1 VVNDP
6 DHPDATGQA
15 SDETALTRVIAE
27 LSGADSVNLL
37 DQRRLGGGAVQ
48 DNQLLTLHCIGG
60 SLGGVTEL
68 VLRRDAPSQL
78 PMSLGR
84 AEEFAVLQLAH
95 RAGVAVPEPLWL
107 LEPDAL
113 GPGSSQCYLMRRVS
127 GKAEA
132 RALVRG
138 AFDARQRRALL
149 HALGAT
155 LARLHAITPPRAEL
169 PFLTLPE
176 PGTARQRVAALRH
189 LLDGIPQPQPTLE
202 WALRWLD
209 RNAPDDRTPV
219 LCHGDFRTGNYLVD
233 EQGQLQAVLDWEFAH
248 WGDAREDFGWFCA
261 RFWRFGA
268 TGQTAGGIGAVEDL
282 LDGYRDA
289 GGDPPASAELG
300 YWQVLADVRWAV
312 IALLQAERHRS
323 GRQPSLEL
331 ALTAE
336 LMPEIELGVVEG
348 IREQLAA

>member
-1 VVNDP
+1 VVNES
-6 DHPDATGQA
+6 DHRNATAQA
-15 SDETALTRVIAE
+15 IDEAALTRLIAE
-27 LSGADSVNLL
+27 LTGADSVKLL

-48 DNQLLTLHCIGG
+48 DNQLLSLHCVGG
-60 SLGGVTEL
+60 SLRGSPEL

-107 LEPDAL
+107 LAPGAL

-132 RALVRG
+132 RELVRG
-138 AFDARQRRALL
+138 AFSAEQRRTLL

-155 LARLHAITPPRAEL
+155 LARLHAITPPHPEL
-169 PFLTLPE
+169 PFLTLPG
-176 PGTARQRVAALRH
+176 PGIARQRVDALRD

-209 RNAPDDRTPV
+209 RNAPVDRPLV

-233 EQGQLQAVLDWEFAH
+233 EQCQLQAVLDWEFAH

-268 TGQTAGGIGAVEDL
+268 TGKAAGGIGAVEDL

-289 GGDPPASAELG
+289 GGDAPDPAELG

-348 IREQLAA
+348 IREHLSA